1 MGISDSMVDRR
12 VGRIELGPD
21 DGFPDVLLR
30 LKAARTD
37 EVILAIPESSSLF
50 LTATEFR
57 TLVATADGVRIKVV
71 LEMNDH
77 LRQQLAGMF
86 NLEWRPLLSDEPRQ
100 TPAEH
105 PSWPVP
111 DARLVPSR
119 VTVPGGDLATSKPWR
134 DEPVDASRGIAVPP
148 KPVARPEYALE
159 PRGSAITGQD
169 EPGGPGIGARSIVA
183 IVAGVMAALILA
195 GVLSVVLR
203 TAEVTVLA
211 NRQPVGTQLTV
222 GYSTDGSDVPG
233 AEITLPADEAQFTV
247 PFVAE
252 FPATG
257 VLDNQ
262 GGKATGAVEL
272 RNISGDDV
280 TLPAGT
286 RLELFDGTAYLTTAE
301 VEVPGGTAEEPG
313 EAQAAIEAEAAGAAG
328 NREPGTLTGQVSGS
342 EGVYFANI
350 SAPIAGGTDVLV
362 TVVTDEDIT
371 SARESALNQLSA
383 QASSWELPD
392 GRLVIPSTV
401 VAVSELSIETDR
413 VAGEQTDAFSVS
425 AQATYRALVF
435 DPTNLPDDV
444 EADIR
449 SRIEP
454 QIPNGYVLTDRP
466 IEFSEPAE
474 STPGQQLVTITASI
488 DASQVLSGEQ
498 VDAVRQATSGKSIDE
513 ARAAVA
519 ALPGMEV
526 VDISVTP
533 SLLVTS
539 LPDEGRIEVNSA

>member
-1 MGISDSMVDRR
+1 MVDRR

-21 DGFPDVLLR
+21 DGLPDVLLR

-57 TLVATADGVRIKVV
+57 TLVATAEGVRIAVV
-71 LEMNDH
+71 LETNDH

-86 NLEWRPLLSDEPRQ
+86 NLKWRPSLSDEPRQ
-100 TPAEH
+100 TSAEH

-111 DARLVPSR
+111 DARLIPSR
-119 VTVPGGDLATSKPWR
+119 VTVPSGDLATSKPWR

-159 PRGSAITGQD
+159 PRGSAITGQED
-169 EPGGPGIGARSIVA
+169 PGGQGIGARGIAA
-183 IVAGVMAALILA
+183 IAAGVLVSLILA

-203 TAEVTVLA
+203 TADVTVLA

-222 GYSTDGSDVPG
+222 GYSTDSSEVPG
-233 AEITLPADEAQFTV
+233 AEITLPAEETQFTV
-247 PFVAE
+247 PFVAQV
-252 FPATG
+252 PATG

-262 GGKATGAVEL
+262 GGKASGAVEL

-280 TLPAGT
+280 TLPVGT
-286 RLELFDGTAYLTTAE
+286 RLELFDGTAFLTSAE
-301 VEVPGGTAEEPG
+301 VEVPGGSAEEPG
-313 EAQAAIEAEAAGAAG
+313 EAQVAIEAEAAGAAG
-328 NREPGTLTGQVSGS
+328 NREPGTLTGQVAGFN
-342 EGVYFANI
+342 GVYFANI
-350 SAPIAGGTDVLV
+350 SAPIAGGTDVII
-362 TVVTDEDIT
+362 TVATDEDIT
-371 SARESALNQLSA
+371 SARANALSQLTTL
-383 QASSWELPD
+383 ASSWELPD

-401 VAVSELSIETDR
+401 TVVSEPSIETDR
-413 VAGEQTDAFSVS
+413 AAGEQTDAFSVS
-425 AQATYRALVF
+425 AQATYSALVI
-435 DPTNLPDDV
+435 DPADLPDDV

-454 QIPNGYVLTDRP
+454 QIPDGYVLTDRS

-474 STPGQQLVTITASI
+474 STPGQQLVTITAAI
-488 DASQVLSGEQ
+488 DASQVLSEEQ
-498 VDAVRQATSGKSIDE
+498 VEAVRQAVSGKTIEE

-519 ALPGMEV
+519 AMPGMEL

-533 SLLVTS
+533 SLLVKT
-539 LPDEGRIEVNSA
+539 LPNRGRIEVSSA